1 MERPTRADA
10 CGGSAHGSRRAWWK
24 LSGGYGRCENVRVG
38 RCLHSEFVLPHGR
51 VYFGQGESPVKLF
64 EKLFG
69 KKNREEGGAAR
80 HRAGHADVEG
90 QGDRPLFRDEVA
102 ARVMFRVPPARRL
115 LTLLVPGA

>member
-1 MERPTRADA
+1 M
-10 CGGSAHGSRRAWWK
+10 
-24 LSGGYGRCENVRVG
+24 
-38 RCLHSEFVLPHGR
+38 
-51 VYFGQGESPVKLF
+51 KLF

-80 HRAGHADVEG
+80 HRPGHGEVEG

-102 ARVMFRVPPARRL
+102 GAGMFRVPPARRL